1 MHKNMI
7 LPILYKIC
15 PGIELIDN
23 ILEVGEGGEEL
34 PGLQAQA
41 HVHTVQQDSNLYEN
55 SCE

>member
-1 MHKNMI
+1 MN
-7 LPILYKIC
+7 LPVLNQIR

-41 HVHTVQQDSNLYEN
+41 HVHAVQQDSDLHKN
-55 SCE
+55 SSS